1 MKTQPS
7 PYKVASED
15 DKVLLEPF
23 PEPRED
29 EAGRGGAPLR
39 RSGRGAEIGPLG
51 SVKMSYSRT
60 TCESV

>member
-1 MKTQPS
+1 MNTQPS
-7 PYKVASED
+7 PYIVASAD
-15 DKVLLEPF
+15 DKVLFEPF

-29 EAGRGGAPLR
+29 EADSEGAPLR

-60 TCESV
+60 T